1 MTAEFT
7 ASSASNVEVPAE
19 VPFLSMSI
27 MTSSYGSEV
36 SWEIATLDDSVV
48 CEGGRN
54 TGTYYSSNTNYE
66 VTDCQL
72 EGGDYV
78 LNCIDS
84 YGDGWHGGAVTI
96 NDVWLYCDDF
106 LSGTGEDPGRLMT
119 AAFTV

>member
-7 ASSASNVEVPAE
+7 VSSASNVEVPAE
-19 VPFLSMSI
+19 VPVLSMSLL
-27 MTSSYGSEV
+27 TSSYGSEV
-36 SWEIATLDDSVV
+36 SWEIVTVDDTVV

-54 TGTYYSSNTNYE
+54 TGTYYDSSAEYE

-84 YGDGWHGGAVTI
+84 YGDGWHGATVTI
-96 NDVWLYCDDF
+96 NGVAYCGEF

>member
-27 MTSSYGSEV
+27 MTFSYGSEV

-54 TGTYYSSNTNYE
+54 TGTYY
-66 VTDCQL
+66 
-72 EGGDYV
+72 
-78 LNCIDS
+78 
-84 YGDGWHGGAVTI
+84 
-96 NDVWLYCDDF
+96 
-106 LSGTGEDPGRLMT
+106 
-119 AAFTV
+119 